1 MTKITIADTQ
11 PIQPTLSAPYIGD
24 LMTQFDHALSQTTP
38 SNGDD
43 MSTIYMTAS
52 EFIKRFANNEV
63 DAIDYIIACEDKG
76 LVQVSENT
84 LPVYT
89 FRNGRFVAYAD
100 WQPNTHSFDVRIER
114 WYEDDDGLTAD
125 AVIRFDYTDGIDL
138 YWNQLHHELNGV
150 SDESEMHWQDNP
162 STHRLREVEAL
173 ALQITK
179 NNRWLNRTRTYL
191 IAQGETIT
199 PNEFEQ
205 HCVRVAEMREE
216 NDRALKRIEELNY

>member
-1 MTKITIADTQ
+1 
-11 PIQPTLSAPYIGD
+11 
-24 LMTQFDHALSQTTP
+24 
-38 SNGDD
+38 

-52 EFIKRFANNEV
+52 EFIKRFATHD
-63 DAIDYIIACEDKG
+63 DAIDFIIASNEKG

-89 FRNGRFVAYAD
+89 FRNGRFVSYAD

-138 YWNQLHHELNGV
+138 YWNHLHHELDGV
-150 SDESEMHWQDNP
+150 TDQSEMHWQDNIE
-162 STHRLREVEAL
+162 THHRRERDAL
-173 ALQITK
+173 GLKVMI
-179 NNRWLNRTRTYL
+179 NNRRLSRTRRYL
-191 IAQGETIT
+191 MEHICTIT

-216 NDRALKRIEELNY
+216 NDRSLKRIEELGY